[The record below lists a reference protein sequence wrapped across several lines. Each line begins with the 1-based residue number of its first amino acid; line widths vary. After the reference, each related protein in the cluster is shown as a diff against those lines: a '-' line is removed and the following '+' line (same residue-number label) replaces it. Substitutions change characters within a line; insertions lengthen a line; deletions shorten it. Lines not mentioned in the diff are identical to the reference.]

1 MERIGPRTFA
11 QSITIKPRLE
21 NLPQVQEF
29 ILKILTEAKAP
40 AEFCK
45 QMKLVVD
52 ESVANAVDHGAG
64 NSGVGEVRVSCQV
77 IGDSFQLMVEDY
89 HGRLFDPEYFRRIAM
104 VRDWGK
110 GGRGIMLIEGYMDH
124 VSYLIDE
131 GRHTVLF
138 MEKQLKP
145 AT

>member
-1 MERIGPRTFA
+1 MERIGPRQFA

-21 NLPQVQEF
+21 NLPQVQDF
-29 ILKILTEAKAP
+29 VQGILADAKAST
-40 AEFCK
+40 EFRK
-45 QMKLVVD
+45 QIKLVVD

-64 NSGVGEVRVSCQV
+64 NSGIGEIKVSCQIV
-77 IGDSFQLMVEDY
+77 NDSFQLMVEDY

-124 VSYLIDE
+124 VSYVIDE
-131 GRHTVLF
+131 GRHTILY
-138 MEKQLKP
+138 MEKQFKP
-145 AT
+145 DI